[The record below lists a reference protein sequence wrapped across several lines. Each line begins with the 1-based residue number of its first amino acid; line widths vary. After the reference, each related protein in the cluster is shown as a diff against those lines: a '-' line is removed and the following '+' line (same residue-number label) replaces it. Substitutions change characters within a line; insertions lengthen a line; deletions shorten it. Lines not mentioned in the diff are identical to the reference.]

1 MVQDDVAPFPS
12 SEPIAATL
20 DSAFNVGVPPSE
32 RDLAFKTEALL
43 DFKSTV
49 LTYFRQVH
57 PETNNFGSCGT
68 FSNMLCGVLVGI
80 GRNIEVSSHYR
91 VRDDDGRSLLNGGL
105 VPT

>member
-68 FSNMLCGVLVGI
+68 FWSPLI
-80 GRNIEVSSHYR
+80 KRE
-91 VRDDDGRSLLNGGL
+91 
-105 VPT
+105 